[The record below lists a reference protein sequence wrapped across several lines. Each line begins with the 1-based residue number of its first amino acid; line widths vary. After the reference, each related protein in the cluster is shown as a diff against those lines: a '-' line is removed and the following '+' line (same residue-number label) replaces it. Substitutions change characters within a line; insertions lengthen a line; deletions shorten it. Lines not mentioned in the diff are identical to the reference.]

1 MILSV
6 PGDSGIKGRTASIT
20 EQLSQVRQ
28 YSVCLSDEAFVI
40 ETFNA
45 TYHANCFVI
54 ESVRNLSV
62 VALHKCLIL
71 GQVLN
76 ILARVLQ
83 WHCCMFLLKFIF
95 PATTD
100 TFKPVSFPSLP
111 PSLIL

>member
-1 MILSV
+1 M
-6 PGDSGIKGRTASIT
+6 
-20 EQLSQVRQ
+20 
-28 YSVCLSDEAFVI
+28 
-40 ETFNA
+40 
-45 TYHANCFVI
+45 
-54 ESVRNLSV
+54 RNLLV

-111 PSLIL
+111 NFVKVFLAHCKSVAVISLQVLERGLWLSCHGDLSTKRL

>member
-54 ESVRNLSV
+54 RVYEKFASCSSAQMFNLGTGTQHTCKGFA
-62 VALHKCLIL
+62 VALLHLFVKIY
-71 GQVLN
+71 
-76 ILARVLQ
+76 
-83 WHCCMFLLKFIF
+83 F
-95 PATTD
+95 PCYNRY
-100 TFKPVSFPSLP
+100 
-111 PSLIL
+111 I